1 MFDRVIYWIIWCA
14 ISFID
19 GFSKCHEHSLI
30 VMRYTSE
37 RRLQNYSLTFIG
49 RYSNS
54 NTYTSYIYL
63 SKSIYVIFDL
73 QYYVVC
79 GFLFSDLSYLI
90 FTLEKKLKEVNLWQG
105 DVKFIPCYKH
115 SYFLNHSTK
124 FNQISNSNWKFVWA
138 NVDIS
143 VYITRSVVHC
153 VTLLL
158 NQPLYVVCVYQ
169 NQSLHRVW
177 TPRRAYFINVRGKWV
192 IEYDMTFFDKTGAR
206 KEKANIYTRIWYLF
220 RKYPLSYLF

>member
-1 MFDRVIYWIIWCA
+1 MLYLIYNIMLFVA
-14 ISFID
+14 SF
-19 GFSKCHEHSLI
+19 FS
-30 VMRYTSE
+30 
-37 RRLQNYSLTFIG
+37 N
-49 RYSNS
+49 
-54 NTYTSYIYL
+54 
-63 SKSIYVIFDL
+63 
-73 QYYVVC
+73 
-79 GFLFSDLSYLI
+79 LSYLI

-105 DVKFIPCYKH
+105 DVKFISCYKH

-153 VTLLL
+153 VALRL

-177 TPRRAYFINVRGKWV
+177 TPRRAYFINVREKHEWQNTTWPFLTRQGRGK
-192 IEYDMTFFDKTGAR
+192 K
-206 KEKANIYTRIWYLF
+206 KPIYTGVIWYLF
-220 RKYPLSYLF
+220 RKYPLSYLFYW

>member
-1 MFDRVIYWIIWCA
+1 MLYLIYNIMLFVA
-14 ISFID
+14 SF
-19 GFSKCHEHSLI
+19 FS
-30 VMRYTSE
+30 
-37 RRLQNYSLTFIG
+37 N
-49 RYSNS
+49 
-54 NTYTSYIYL
+54 
-63 SKSIYVIFDL
+63 
-73 QYYVVC
+73 
-79 GFLFSDLSYLI
+79 LSYLI

-124 FNQISNSNWKFVWA
+124 FNQISNSNWKFAWA

-153 VTLLL
+153 VALLL

-220 RKYPLSYLF
+220 RTYPLNYLFYW

>member
-1 MFDRVIYWIIWCA
+1 MLFVA
-14 ISFID
+14 SF
-19 GFSKCHEHSLI
+19 FS
-30 VMRYTSE
+30 
-37 RRLQNYSLTFIG
+37 N
-49 RYSNS
+49 
-54 NTYTSYIYL
+54 
-63 SKSIYVIFDL
+63 
-73 QYYVVC
+73 
-79 GFLFSDLSYLI
+79 LSYLI

-105 DVKFIPCYKH
+105 DVKFIPWYKH

-153 VTLLL
+153 VALLL

-177 TPRRAYFINVRGKWV
+177 TPRRAYFINVRGKMS
-192 IEYDMTFFDKTGAR
+192 DRTRHDLFFDKTGAR
-206 KEKANIYTRIWYLF
+206 KEKTNIYRSNLVF
-220 RKYPLSYLF
+220 VP